1 MYEHITYESIL
12 KRMLSQVPVSMD
24 KREGSIIYDALAPAA
39 LEMQNMYIELDTI
52 LKESFADTQS
62 REYLIRRAAE
72 RGITPEAAT
81 RAILQGEFNI
91 DVPIGARFS
100 LDDLNYIVTERIV
113 AGQFKMACETAG
125 EVGHSK
131 TGTLIPID
139 YIAGLEKA
147 ELTEILIPGED
158 QEDTEHLRNRYY
170 SSLEARAFGGNIQD
184 YKEKTNALPGVGG
197 VKVYPVWDGGG
208 TVKLVVIDSTYSIP
222 SAALL
227 AATQTAIDPESN
239 QGEGIG
245 FAPIGH
251 KVTVEGV
258 EETAVNIETQITYQ
272 DGWNWKDIQPY
283 AEETIDGY
291 FKELTQSWANE
302 DQLVVRISQ
311 IETKLLNLPGVID
324 IGDTKL
330 NKQPQNLILDENQI
344 PKRGEVIG

>member
-12 KRMLSQVPVSMD
+12 KRMLAQVSAAMD

-39 LEMQNMYIELDTI
+39 LELQNMYIELDTI

-72 RGITPEAAT
+72 RGITPEPAT
-81 RAILQGEFNI
+81 YAILQAEFNK

-100 LDDLNYIVTERIV
+100 LDDLNYIVTEKITSGR
-113 AGQFKMACETAG
+113 FKMECETPG
-125 EVGHSK
+125 EIGNSR
-131 TGTLIPID
+131 TGTLVPID
-139 YIAGLEKA
+139 YISGLEKA

-158 QEDTEHLRNRYY
+158 EEDTEHLRNRYY
-170 SSLEARAFGGNIQD
+170 SSLEARAFGGNVQD

-197 VKVYPVWDGGG
+197 VKVYPVWNGGG
-208 TVKLVVIDSTYSIP
+208 TVKLVIIDSTYSIP

-227 AATQTAIDPESN
+227 AATQTAIDPEGN

-258 EETAVNIETQITYQ
+258 QETTIDIQTQITYQ
-272 DGWNWKDIQPY
+272 DGWAWADIQPY
-283 AEETIDGY
+283 VEETIDGY
-291 FKELTQSWANE
+291 FKELTQTWANE
-302 DQLVVRISQ
+302 DQLIVRISQ

-330 NKQPQNLILDENQI
+330 NNQPQNLILDEKNI
-344 PKRGEVIG
+344 PKRGELIG